1 MILKPE
7 WSNSMEKLMK
17 YFDGI
22 TSNQA
27 NPIAGG
33 NVIQIDGNLVNIQ
46 ADIKNENDM
55 NRLTRKIEKVLTD
68 KFNIKK

>member
-1 MILKPE
+1 MQR
-7 WSNSMEKLMK
+7 LMN
-17 YFDGI
+17 YFDNI
-22 TSNQA
+22 TIKGQ
-27 NPIAGG
+27 NPMGTG
-33 NVIQIDGNLVNIQ
+33 SVIQVDGNLVNIQ